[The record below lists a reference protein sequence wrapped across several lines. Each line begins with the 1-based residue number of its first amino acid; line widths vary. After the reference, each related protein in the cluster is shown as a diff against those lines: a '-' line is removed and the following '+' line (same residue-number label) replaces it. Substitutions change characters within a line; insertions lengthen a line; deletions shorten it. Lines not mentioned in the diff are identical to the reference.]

1 MEHIKEIMRQ
11 FLLQQLDQLVKTYEN
26 KLLDKKAFEQL
37 VDKILDQLNE
47 LEQRKD

>member
-47 LEQRKD
+47 LDQRKD